1 MWFSAWHRPSQLNK
15 WFKVHKGWFF
25 TLFLPLWLSLPGN
38 CFEKWYV
45 QLLILKLSFPISRFP
60 TQAFQVLR
68 LQINRPL
75 ITELVWFLPQSM
87 LCDNTGLSVP
97 SAAEIGSLPQPLVL
111 AWCRLSL
118 CPLCLCHLHLC
129 LIPSLV
135 KNGRRI
141 TVHHRGY

>member
-45 QLLILKLSFPISRFP
+45 QLLILKLSFPVSRFP

-97 SAAEIGSLPQPLVL
+97 SAAEIRSLPQPLVL

-135 KNGRRI
+135 KNGRRT